1 MKLLEINNN
10 PSPDV
15 GYSNCMHG
23 LKRLYT
29 DLYTMAG
36 IRDYNS
42 TPLCNNE
49 KCKKAFLDKI
59 IPDNLKE
66 DEKLA
71 LL

>member
-10 PSPDV
+10 PSTGVDC
-15 GYSNCMHG
+15 SNYLYV

-49 KCKKAFLDKI
+49 KCKKAFLIK
-59 IPDNLKE
+59 
-66 DEKLA
+66 
-71 LL
+71 